1 MYIDFK
7 DLTKVHFHDEQQKC
21 TRSNMNSNAMS
32 TWMWMYTKIHLHT
45 LFEPPLGNSR
55 GRAETNQ
62 DIIPRANQHPN
73 ENGARGA
80 SEQLLRAPKVPKS
93 RHLGRPIYLNST
105 SKFEVELAL
114 KKWPRPGSIFSDDS
128 VTVITS
134 VLINENID
142 PGRGPFF

>member
-1 MYIDFK
+1 MTSSRSVLEVILIVTQCRPGCGCIHK
-7 DLTKVHFHDEQQKC
+7 SIC
-21 TRSNMNSNAMS
+21 TP
-32 TWMWMYTKIHLHT
+32 

-62 DIIPRANQHPN
+62 DIIPRTNPHPN
-73 ENGARGA
+73 KNGAWGA
-80 SEQLLRAPKVPKS
+80 SEQLLRAPKVPKL
-93 RHLGRPIYLNST
+93 RHLGQPIYLNST

-114 KKWPRPGSIFSDDS
+114 KKWPRLGSILSDDS

-142 PGRGPFF
+142 PIRGQFVYLNFYEKSS